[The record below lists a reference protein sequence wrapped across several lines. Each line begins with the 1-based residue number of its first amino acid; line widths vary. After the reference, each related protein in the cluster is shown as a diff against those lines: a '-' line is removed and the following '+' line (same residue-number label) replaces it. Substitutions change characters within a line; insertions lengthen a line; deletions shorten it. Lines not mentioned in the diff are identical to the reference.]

1 MPSSLVAPNKQS
13 AVHVICVLQK
23 DLAMR
28 LLCITLICM
37 RNQNISCSKTSAK
50 RIGIVPSLFCGAPVA
65 FVLAGV
71 LANFVPALAALAIGA
86 AVGALCGR
94 SLLKA
99 I

>member
-1 MPSSLVAPNKQS
+1 MNK
-13 AVHVICVLQK
+13 
-23 DLAMR
+23 
-28 LLCITLICM
+28 
-37 RNQNISCSKTSAK
+37 QNISANKTSAK

-65 FVLAGV
+65 FVLAGALTHV
-71 LANFVPALAALAIGA
+71 VPALAALAIGA